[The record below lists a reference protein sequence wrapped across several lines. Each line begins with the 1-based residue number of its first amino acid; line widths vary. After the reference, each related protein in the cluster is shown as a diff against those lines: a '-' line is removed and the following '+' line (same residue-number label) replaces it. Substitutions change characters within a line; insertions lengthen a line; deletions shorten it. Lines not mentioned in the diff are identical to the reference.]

1 SQVTTTVRTLYE
13 VTVTKE
19 DDLITIRLQGN
30 GFLYNMVRIIAGTL
44 VKVGTHAYSP
54 EDVKRILEAK
64 DRQVSGP
71 KAPAEGL
78 TLMKIEIDESEPHYP
93 NPAE

>member
-1 SQVTTTVRTLYE
+1 MMSHINSYSRKKLGNRSPYE
-13 VTVTKE
+13 VFEFQYGKE
-19 DDLITIRLQGN
+19 
-30 GFLYNMVRIIAGTL
+30 
-44 VKVGTHAYSP
+44 
-54 EDVKRILEAK
+54 ILEAK
-64 DRQVSGP
+64 DRRVAGP